1 MCLSEFVCVYAPPWT
16 VCTGPKG
23 RVFASLALT
32 CGLFVQKKKKKK
44 SRVRKKGTE
53 KKMKKDGPGQQL
65 ST

>member
-32 CGLFVQKKKKKK
+32 CGLFVQKKKKK